1 MFDELLLPTEFR
13 EATSDVAWLQALLDA
28 EAALAA
34 AAARAGL
41 IPADAAE
48 AVAAA
53 CRAEAFDPAAIGEA
67 GRTAGNPVE
76 PLVRALAE
84 AVGDG
89 AADYVHWGATS
100 QDILDTGAM
109 LVARRVLDL
118 LLAQVDVA
126 ASRCA
131 ELASEHRA
139 TPMVGRTLLQHAVPT
154 TFGAR
159 AAGWLVA
166 LVEVRTALARVRAE
180 RLAVQLGGA
189 AGTLAAFGDRGEDV
203 LRHYAEWL
211 GLAEPAVPWHTDR
224 TRVGELAAALALTAG
239 VVEKVARDVILLAQT
254 EVGEVAEGSAGGS
267 STMPHKQNP
276 VRSTLA
282 IACARQVLGGTVVLL
297 GAMPQEHE
305 RAAGAWHAE
314 WPALKSAL
322 AYAGGAVSALADI
335 LTGVRVDTER
345 MRANLALLG
354 DAVMAERLSFALADR
369 LGRRDAHDLVR
380 RASDV
385 AQGSGTTL
393 RDAILAEERN
403 ELTPAE
409 LDELLDPTTY
419 LGSADRFVDR
429 ALALYAENVRR

>member
-1 MFDELLLPTEFR
+1 MFDELFVPTEFR

-28 EAALAA
+28 EAALAG
-34 AAARAGL
+34 AAARTGL
-41 IPADAAE
+41 IPVDAAE
-48 AVAAA
+48 AIAAA

-67 GRTAGNPVE
+67 GRAAGNPVE
-76 PLVRALAE
+76 PLVRALRE

-89 AADYVHWGATS
+89 AAGYVHWGATS

-118 LLAQVDVA
+118 LFAQVDGA
-126 ASRCA
+126 ATRCA
-131 ELASEHRA
+131 ALASEHRA

-154 TFGAR
+154 TFGAK

-166 LVEVRTALARVRAE
+166 LVEVRTVLARVRDE

-189 AGTLAAFGDRGEDV
+189 AGTLAAFGDRGEEV
-203 LRHYAEWL
+203 LRHYAESL
-211 GLAEPAVPWHTDR
+211 ALAEPAVPWHTDR
-224 TRVGELAAALALTAG
+224 TRVGELAAGLALAAG
-239 VVEKVARDVILLAQT
+239 VVEKVARDVILLSQT
-254 EVGEVAEGSAGGS
+254 EVGEVTEGSTGGS

-282 IACARQVLGGTVVLL
+282 IACARQVLGASVVLL

-314 WPALKSAL
+314 WPALKNAL
-322 AYAGGAVSALADI
+322 AFAGGAVSALADV
-335 LTGVRVDTER
+335 LTRLRVDTER

-369 LGRRDAHDLVR
+369 LGRRDAHDLVS
-380 RASDV
+380 RANSST
-385 AQGSGTTL
+385 AKL
-393 RDAILAEERN
+393 RDAVLSDERN
-403 ELTPAE
+403 VLTAAE
-409 LDELLDPTTY
+409 LDELLDPITY

-429 ALALYAENVRR
+429 ALGLYAEIQR